1 MANLF
6 DKLFGRYDDDY
17 DDFEEFDEFEDYAP
31 AAQPANDYH
40 HQAERRAANPSFL
53 DTFNSNKNRRP
64 VSQDNRQR
72 NQHSRVL
79 DMRSGEGLD
88 YDQEVIIMVPYNFE
102 VTKQACDYIKAG
114 KTVICNI
121 EKIDNETAQRVLDF
135 IMGATYALS
144 GSLESISDKIFVVTP
159 ASTRLSSRL
168 EERQDKNARTNYYS
182 SLRATPTAPRGDRRF
197 ETAPIPNYGQRPMGT
212 NLTGQRA
219 ANQ

>member
-1 MANLF
+1 MANFF

-17 DDFEEFDEFEDYAP
+17 DDFEEFDEFTGYAP
-31 AAQPANDYH
+31 NAQPANDYPI
-40 HQAERRAANPSFL
+40 QAERRASNPSFL
-53 DTFNSNKNRRP
+53 DSFNNNKNRRP
-64 VSQDNRQR
+64 APQDNRQR
-72 NQHSRVL
+72 NQHARVL

-159 ASTRLSSRL
+159 VSTRLSSRL
-168 EERQDKNARTNYYS
+168 EEKQDKNARANAYS
-182 SLRATPTAPRGDRRF
+182 SLRTTAPAPHADRRF
-197 ETAPIPNYGQRPMGT
+197 ETLPVPNYGQHPMGT
-212 NLTGQRA
+212 NLAGQRA